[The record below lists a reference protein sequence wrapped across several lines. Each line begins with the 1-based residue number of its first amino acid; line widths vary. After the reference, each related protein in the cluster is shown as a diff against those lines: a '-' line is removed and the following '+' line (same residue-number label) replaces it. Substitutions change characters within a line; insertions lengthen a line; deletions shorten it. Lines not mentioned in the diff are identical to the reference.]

1 MDDFTSTFL
10 VNLLQRVVGEVDP
23 ELVSGQQ
30 RSDPFAGGIAPAG
43 FKRGLVDK
51 VMVKHGPGLLLSVGQ
66 YLHLAEETPVATVFR
81 QSADPQ
87 VLAAKWLRLERY
99 HHTSH
104 RTRIEPLETEGWAC
118 HRYTLGSVPTL
129 GENCLIAGLLVGL
142 AGLIGVEDCRLQIGE
157 SDYAAASLRDAIL
170 PPQETLVQFRVLWSQ
185 PRSRQTTAEAAEM
198 VHPDTDLARR
208 LAELLGSDV
217 GRSWRIDDAAKL
229 LAVSRRSLQRHLA
242 GNGRSFSTALRRARM
257 REATELLTRTAAPL
271 SEIGYC
277 CGYADQSHF
286 QRDFHRVTNITPK
299 RFREMSGA
307 HETGANRVAVDR
319 RNGR

>member
-1 MDDFTSTFL
+1 MKDFTSTIL

-23 ELVSGQQ
+23 DLVSGQQ
-30 RSDPFAGGIAPAG
+30 RSDPFAGGIASAE

-51 VMVKHGPGLLLSVGQ
+51 VMAKHGPGLLLSVGQ

-87 VLAAKWLRLERY
+87 VLATKWLRLERY
-99 HHTSH
+99 HHASH
-104 RTRIEPLETEGWAC
+104 RTRIEPLEMEGWAC
-118 HRYTLGSVPTL
+118 HRYSLGSEPIL

-142 AGLIGVEDCRLQIGE
+142 VEMIGVEDCRLQIGE
-157 SDYAAASLRDAIL
+157 SDFAAANLRDAVL
-170 PPQETLVQFRVLWSQ
+170 LPQESLVQFRVLWSQ
-185 PRSRQTTAEAAEM
+185 PRGRQISAEATELA
-198 VHPDTDLARR
+198 HPDADLARR

-217 GRSWRIDDAAKL
+217 GRSWRIDDAATL
-229 LAVSRRSLQRHLA
+229 LAMSRRSLQRHLA
-242 GNGRSFSTALRRARM
+242 DNGRSFSTTLRQARM

-307 HETGANRVAVDR
+307 KATGANRVAL
-319 RNGR
+319 GRQNWR